1 MDKPVLEVIVSKPKP
16 LPSVSDLLA
25 EFAYDPISGNLWRRN
40 GELAGSPNTRG
51 YLRCNFNG
59 NAYKVHRLIW
69 KLQTGEEPVY
79 IDHKNGIGVDN
90 RWVNLRNTTLKGNQG
105 NRRACVKKSENMTGT
120 AKVKNRWLAFGADS
134 YLGSYATEEEAH
146 DSYKKWHL
154 QYFGAMSIYA
164 V

>member
-1 MDKPVLEVIVSKPKP
+1 MSQPKP
-16 LPSVSDLLA
+16 LPSLSDLRA
-25 EFAYDPISGNLWRRN
+25 AFSYDPFSGILRCHT
-40 GELAGSPNTRG
+40 GKPIGSPNTRG

-59 NAYKVHRLIW
+59 TAYKVHRLIW

-90 RWVNLRNTTLKGNQG
+90 RWINLRNTTLKGNQG
-105 NRRACVKKSENMTGT
+105 NRRACKKKSKNLTGT
-120 AKVKNRWLAFGADS
+120 VKHRNKWLAFGAS
-134 YLGSYATEEEAH
+134 EYLGSYATEEAAH